1 MSIEKTIIYSEEN
14 PKSED
19 LKKIF
24 NHFGLTY
31 DENMIIRKTVKSK
44 NNSSFVDLL
53 IDKNGEIFLCEITQT
68 NEKSSRN
75 GNYQRPQKF
84 VQSNHYYPNSKKMIY
99 VKGGYIVKTDSSKIA
114 ASLYYLN
121 NITCNYIEDSEEF
134 PTTLKDLI
142 ELQNSISGPS
152 HNTSIKLNLI
162 DGILNIQIR
171 LEKNYKLASDPNVG
185 YLSSIATIP
194 NSGIK
199 EVIITKHGLD
209 KNIVKNHKGKLYKNL
224 QLMGIKTTFVFDDE
238 NITWEVEPNFKMK
251 DEYYVEIIDGEKV
264 AMINFENDFL
274 KDKKHIDI
282 LFKNYAGCEREK
294 FIDFNGNEHTVPKK
308 VQIPDQVLYNKNK
321 NIILF
326 IEAENIGNTQNG
338 LRQLNTFDEFE
349 NWVRN
354 ILKFDNKI
362 IRGVITDYYNVNCCN
377 ENYLGN
383 YLNKNEF
390 KLNEILY

>member
-1 MSIEKTIIYSEEN
+1 MKIKKTIIYSEEN

-19 LKKIF
+19 LEKIF
-24 NHFGLTY
+24 NHLGLTY

-44 NNSSFVDLL
+44 NNSSFVDIL
-53 IDKNGEIFLCEITQT
+53 IDKNDEIFLCEITQT

-84 VQSNHYYPNSKKMIY
+84 VQSSHYYPNSKKMIY

-121 NITCNYIEDSEEF
+121 NIICNYTEDSEKF

-142 ELQNSISGPS
+142 ELQNSVSGPS
-152 HNTSIKLNLI
+152 HNTPIKLKLI
-162 DGILNIQIR
+162 DGILNIQIK
-171 LEKNYKLASDPNVG
+171 LEKDHKLSYDPNIG

-199 EVIITKHGLD
+199 EVIVTKHGLD
-209 KNIVKNHKGKLYKNL
+209 KNIVKKHKGKLYKNL
-224 QLMGIKTTFVFDDE
+224 QLMGIKATFVFDDE
-238 NITWEVEPNFKMK
+238 SITWEVDPNFKMK
-251 DEYYVEIIDGEKV
+251 DKYYVEIIDGEKV

-274 KDKKHIDI
+274 KNKKHIDI

-294 FIDFNGNEHTVPKK
+294 FIDFNGNEYTVPKK
-308 VQIPDQVLYNKNK
+308 IQIPDQVLYNKNK
-321 NIILF
+321 NILLF

-338 LRQLNTFDEFE
+338 LKQLNTFDEFE

-354 ILKFDNKI
+354 VLKFDNEI
-362 IRGVITDYYNVNCCN
+362 IRGVITDYYNTHCN
-377 ENYLGN
+377 NQNYLGN